1 LPFHASLDLYGRGQ
15 YQFTGGIF
23 SGNAL
28 ANLLLGLPTN
38 ALRLTG
44 DTTRDFRT
52 WTLSLYAQHEWRVRS
67 NLSMNAGVRYDY
79 QSPFEEANNRVSNF
93 NPATGQLTPS
103 PNSLYAADRNN
114 FGPRFGLAWQP
125 LGNVVARAGYGV
137 FYDTLSVGDSL

>member
-1 LPFHASLDLYGRGQ
+1 ERRNRSFELLNDVSWQHASSATKFGGVIRYLPFHASLDLYGRGQ

-79 QSPFEEANNRVSNF
+79 QSPFE
-93 NPATGQLTPS
+93 
-103 PNSLYAADRNN
+103 
-114 FGPRFGLAWQP
+114 
-125 LGNVVARAGYGV
+125 
-137 FYDTLSVGDSL
+137 